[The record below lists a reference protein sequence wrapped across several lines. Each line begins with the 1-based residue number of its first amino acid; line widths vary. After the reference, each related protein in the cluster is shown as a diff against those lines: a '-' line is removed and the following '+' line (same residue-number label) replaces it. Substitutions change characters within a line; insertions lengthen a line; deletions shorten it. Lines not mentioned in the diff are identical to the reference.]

1 MFMRACPLSD
11 QELVRRAKE
20 TWFLERVF
28 DIFLWKIG
36 GITNGGD
43 MNE

>member
-1 MFMRACPLSD
+1 VHALS
-11 QELVRRAKE
+11 LIKNLYAGRKE

-28 DIFLWKIG
+28 DIFLWEIG

-43 MNE
+43 TNE